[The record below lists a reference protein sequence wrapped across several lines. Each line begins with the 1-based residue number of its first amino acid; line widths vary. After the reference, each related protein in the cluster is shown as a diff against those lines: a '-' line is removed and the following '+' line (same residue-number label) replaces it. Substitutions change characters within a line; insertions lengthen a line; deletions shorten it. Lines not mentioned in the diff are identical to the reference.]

1 MGSIVRTRRQV
12 TAFTT
17 VALVVGLIIPA
28 LPAPAV
34 SQITPADSAAV
45 LLDAARLLES
55 RGRLEAAE
63 ALYQLLAERY
73 GTTPSGAA
81 ARERLSGRSGE
92 QMGQSGR
99 TEMQVWATTF
109 GLWLGV
115 AVPAAFGA
123 NESPPYGVGLLLG
136 GPAGLLAGR
145 SLARSALSPGQTR
158 AITFGGTWG
167 TWQGFGLAEVLDL
180 GEDLICDLDVCY
192 TDSGTEERFAA
203 MVVGGV
209 AGVVA
214 GSLIARRPVG
224 HAVATA
230 ANHGALWGTWLGFA
244 SATLVDLEGD
254 DELLATLVAGNAGL
268 ALGAWAAD
276 RSGWSR
282 NRIRM
287 VSVGGVIG
295 GLGGL
300 GIDLIVQGESEKT
313 AVGIALAGSIVG
325 LAIATGTTGGMDAM
339 LRDDDENR
347 GLALLNVV
355 GGRARLAAPL
365 PLPTLVP
372 FDGGGPTR
380 WRPALSVPLLRAT
393 F

>member
-1 MGSIVRTRRQV
+1 MGSIVRPRHQV
-12 TAFTT
+12 TGLV
-17 VALVVGLIIPA
+17 VALVVGLMIPA
-28 LPAPAV
+28 LPAPAL

-63 ALYQLLAERY
+63 ALYQLLVERY
-73 GTTPSGAA
+73 GATTSGAV
-81 ARERLSGRSGE
+81 ARDRLSGRSGE
-92 QMGQSGR
+92 QLGQSGR

-123 NESPPYGVGLLLG
+123 NDSPPYGVGLLLG
-136 GPAGLLAGR
+136 GPAGLLVGR

-180 GEDLICDLDVCY
+180 GEGPVCDLDVCY
-192 TDSGTEERFAA
+192 ADSGTEERFAA

-209 AGVVA
+209 AGLVA

-224 HAVATA
+224 YAVATA

-244 SATLVDLEGD
+244 SATLVDLEGH
-254 DELLATLVAGNAGL
+254 DELLATLIAGNAGL
-268 ALGAWAAD
+268 SLGAWAAD

-287 VSVGGVIG
+287 VSLGGVIG

-313 AVGIALAGSIVG
+313 AVGIALAGSLAG
-325 LAIATGTTGGMDAM
+325 LGIAAGITGGMDSS
-339 LRDDDENR
+339 LRGEGGEGD
-347 GLALLNVV
+347 GALLNIG
-355 GGRARLAAPL
+355 GGRVRLGAPL
-365 PLPTLVP
+365 PLPTMVP
-372 FDGGGPTR
+372 LDDGGRTR
-380 WRPALSVPLLRAT
+380 WRPALSVPLLRAR

>member
-1 MGSIVRTRRQV
+1 MGIVVPRRRHANV
-12 TAFTT
+12 LSR
-17 VALVVGLIIPA
+17 VALVLGLMTSG
-28 LPAPAV
+28 LPTQVV

-45 LLDAARLLES
+45 LLDAARLLEA

-63 ALYQLLAERY
+63 ALYQLLVERY
-73 GTTPSGAA
+73 GDTTSGAA
-81 ARERLSGRSGE
+81 ARDRLSGRTG
-92 QMGQSGR
+92 QRLGQSSR

-123 NESPPYGVGLLLG
+123 NDSPPYGVGLLLG

-145 SLARSALSPGQTR
+145 ALARSALGPGQTR

-180 GEDLICDLDVCY
+180 GEDLACDLDFCY
-192 TDSGTEERFAA
+192 ADSGTEERFAA

-244 SATLVDLEGD
+244 SATLADVEGD
-254 DELLATLVAGNAGL
+254 DQLLATLVAGNAGL
-268 ALGAWAAD
+268 VLGAWAAD

-300 GIDLIVQGESEKT
+300 GVDLIAQGESEKT
-313 AVGIALAGSIVG
+313 AVGIALAGSLVG
-325 LAIATGTTGGMDAM
+325 LAIAAGTTGGMDSS
-339 LRDDDENR
+339 LRGDNGE
-347 GLALLNVV
+347 GGAALLNI
-355 GGRARLAAPL
+355 GDGHIRLGAPL
-365 PLPTLVP
+365 PLPTVVP
-372 FDGGGPTR
+372 VDGGGAR
-380 WRPALSVPLLRAT
+380 QWRPALSVPLLRAT

>member
-1 MGSIVRTRRQV
+1 MGVIVRLGRASLLAAALLACE
-12 TAFTT
+12 TA
-17 VALVVGLIIPA
+17 
-28 LPAPAV
+28 APAAA
-34 SQITPADSAAV
+34 QITPADSAAV
-45 LLDAARLLES
+45 LFDAARILEAQ
-55 RGRLEAAE
+55 GRLEAAE
-63 ALYQLLAERY
+63 AIYQLIAERF
-73 GTTPSGAA
+73 GQTSAGAA

-92 QMGQSGR
+92 VLGQSGR
-99 TEMQVWATTF
+99 SEMQVWATTF

-167 TWQGFGLAEVLDL
+167 TWQGFGVAEVLDL
-180 GEDLICDLDVCY
+180 GEDLVCDLDLCY
-192 TDSGTEERFAA
+192 ADSGTEERFAA
-203 MVVGGV
+203 MIVGGV

-214 GSLIARRPVG
+214 GSLIARKPVS

-244 SATLVDLEGD
+244 SAILSDLEGD
-254 DELLATLVAGNAGL
+254 DELLVTLVAGNAGL

-313 AVGIALAGSIVG
+313 AVGIALAGSLTGLVVG
-325 LAIATGTTGGMDAM
+325 AVATGGMDSTV
-339 LRDDDENR
+339 RGPSDDE
-347 GLALLNVV
+347 GLALVNVGDGHV
-355 GGRARLAAPL
+355 RLGMPL
-365 PLPTLVP
+365 PMPTLLP
-372 FDGGGPTR
+372 PDGDGRKR
-380 WRPALSVPLLRAT
+380 WRPALTVPLLRAR